1 VSTSPPNKP
10 DLQKKL
16 HDVPHKPGIYLMR
29 DRLNRVIYVGKA
41 RDLRK
46 RLANYF
52 TPSRKRLA
60 EHKTRALIQ
69 SIWDFDYHTV
79 RNEPEALLL
88 EGKLIKDYRPKY
100 NIAFRDDKR
109 FLLVKV
115 HPDEP
120 WPRFTTTRFRKED
133 GSRYFGPFAHSG
145 ALRRTIEWMNREFGL
160 RSCRPLEPGEID
172 YRHCHDD
179 VIKNCSAPCMGR
191 ISREDYLLR
200 VEQACEFLKGHSK
213 DMVGTLEEEMLAAAE
228 KLDFEKAAQLRDM
241 VENLKKTLR
250 PTRQFRRGRGAPQKS
265 AIDAAAD
272 MRELGE
278 ELGLGRPPFVM
289 ECFDISNI
297 SNTHCVASMVRFKNG
312 VSDNQSYR
320 RYRIRTVD
328 GQDDFASMAEVVRRR
343 YSRILLEARERVG
356 EQAADDTQESVLEAM
371 RRIEAEM
378 QTPGNEDNEESPEG
392 AETSRKATK
401 RTAFVRLPDLVIVD
415 GGKGQLSSATA
426 ELQRLGLHDLPIVGL
441 AKEREEIFRPG
452 ISEPLL
458 LSHDTGALK
467 LMQRIRDEAHRFA
480 NGYHQLLM
488 KRRVNESILDDCP
501 GISQARKQRLLKKFG
516 SVSRL
521 RKAKP
526 DEIAEVSGINDRL
539 AEEIAHFLKTHR

>member
-1 VSTSPPNKP
+1 MASSPPNKP

-60 EHKTRALIQ
+60 EHKTRALIM

-100 NIAFRDDKR
+100 NVAFRDDKR

-115 HPDEP
+115 HLDES
-120 WPRFTTTRFRKED
+120 WPRFTTTRLRKED

-145 ALRRTIEWMNREFGL
+145 ALRRTIDWMNREFGL
-160 RSCRPLEPGEID
+160 RSCRPLEPGEND

-179 VIKNCSAPCMGR
+179 VIKNCTAPCMGR
-191 ISREDYLLR
+191 ISRDDYLLR

-213 DMVGTLEEEMLAAAE
+213 DMVGTLEEEMHAAAE
-228 KLDFEKAAQLRDM
+228 KLNFEKAAELRDM
-241 VENLKKTLR
+241 IDNLKKTLR

-265 AIDAAAD
+265 GIDAEAD

-297 SNTHCVASMVRFKNG
+297 STTHCVASMVRFKNG

-343 YSRILLEARERVG
+343 YSRILLEARESVG
-356 EQAADDTQESVLEAM
+356 DDAADESQESVLESM
-371 RRIEAEM
+371 RRIEAEV
-378 QTPGNEDNEESPEG
+378 EAD
-392 AETSRKATK
+392 AENGSGEATK
-401 RTAFVRLPDLVIVD
+401 KRQPFVRLPDLVIVD

-441 AKEREEIFRPG
+441 AKEREEVFRPG
-452 ISEPLL
+452 ISEPLVI
-458 LSHDTGALK
+458 SHDTGALK
-467 LMQRIRDEAHRFA
+467 LLQRIRDEAHRFA

-501 GISQARKQRLLKKFG
+501 GISQPRKQRLLKKFG
-516 SVSRL
+516 SVTRL